1 MAWFRY
7 PDGII
12 PGDHPRY
19 VKGRSDDMDSD
30 VYYGDFPHISG
41 IFHSGDNRTSDRQFD
56 RGLSG
61 AVRISEMQKQEA
73 AAAVW
78 LFLIA
83 VLALTGIWIGK
94 DTSMILT
101 IVLFA
106 MTTASMMGVN
116 TIFVNF
122 FPLRYEAIGKVSTVS
137 GFMNG
142 MAYVG
147 TAVSTFTIGVLV
159 EQKGWDV
166 TIGSWVVMTFLALM
180 VCMLGKK
187 KIFVAD
193 GII

>member
-1 MAWFRY
+1 
-7 PDGII
+7 
-12 PGDHPRY
+12 
-19 VKGRSDDMDSD
+19 MDSD

-61 AVRISEMQKQEA
+61 TVPVSEMQKTEA

-159 EQKGWDV
+159 EQKGWNV

-187 KIFVAD
+187 KNFVAD

>member
-1 MAWFRY
+1 MKTYMTPEEHARL
-7 PDGII
+7 
-12 PGDHPRY
+12 HR
-19 VKGRSDDMDSD
+19 R
-30 VYYGDFPHISG
+30 
-41 IFHSGDNRTSDRQFD
+41 RARQTL
-56 RGLSG
+56 GL
-61 AVRISEMQKQEA
+61 
-73 AAAVW
+73 
-78 LFLIA
+78 LIA
-83 VLALTGIWIGK
+83 VLALAGIWIGK

-159 EQKGWDV
+159 EQKGWNV
-166 TIGSWVVMTFLALM
+166 TIGSWVVMTFLALV
-180 VCMLGKK
+180 VCMLGRKWLRETDT
-187 KIFVAD
+187 V
-193 GII
+193 

>member
-1 MAWFRY
+1 M
-7 PDGII
+7 II
-12 PGDHPRY
+12 LWIG
-19 VKGRSDDMDSD
+19 
-30 VYYGDFPHISG
+30 FPARENFS
-41 IFHSGDNRTSDRQFD
+41 SYS
-56 RGLSG
+56 
-61 AVRISEMQKQEA
+61 VM
-73 AAAVW
+73 
-78 LFLIA
+78 FLLA

-159 EQKGWDV
+159 EQKGWNV
-166 TIGSWVVMTFLALM
+166 TIGSWVVMTFLALV

-187 KIFVAD
+187 EILATD
-193 GII
+193 GISQKKMKNKTA